1 MKKFIL
7 SMAVLLA
14 ASFAASAQVLDFY
27 VGADVNGIDC
37 FTKCNYDK
45 FVSVFGKPDKY
56 EKFGDAEDEEEMS
69 EVYYFG
75 ESYFVFQNNG
85 DLHHFAIEDKRFA
98 ALTKFIK
105 GGVRV
110 GDKISRL
117 DNIIYGKPKFLNKMP
132 DGKSRF
138 VLWETSYDPVYF
150 HVKDGII
157 LCIVYNYL
165 D

>member
-27 VGADVNGIDC
+27 VGADVNGINC
-37 FTKCNYDK
+37 SIKCNYDK

-56 EKFGDAEDEEEMS
+56 ICSGDPNGDDFS
-69 EVYYFG
+69 ETYYIGKNTFSFSFNGELYYFDL
-75 ESYFVFQNNG
+75 G
-85 DLHHFAIEDKRFA
+85 DNRFA
-98 ALTKFIK
+98 ALTNFIK

-110 GDKISRL
+110 GDKISKL
-117 DNIIYGKPKFLNKMP
+117 DNIIYGKPKFSSKTSE
-132 DGKSRF
+132 GISIF
-138 VLWETSYDPVYF
+138 ILWESSYDPVYF

-157 LCIVYNYL
+157 LYIIYNYIP
-165 D
+165 

>member
-7 SMAVLLA
+7 SMAILFA

-27 VGADVNGIDC
+27 VCADVNGIDC
-37 FTKCNYDK
+37 STKCNYDK

-56 EKFGDAEDEEEMS
+56 IREGGAGIEEPSETYYVGKNSFSFSNDGELHYFDLGD
-69 EVYYFG
+69 
-75 ESYFVFQNNG
+75 N
-85 DLHHFAIEDKRFA
+85 RFA
-98 ALTKFIK
+98 ALTNFIK

-110 GDKISRL
+110 GDKISKL
-117 DNIIYGKPKFLNKMP
+117 DNIVYGKPKFSSKTSE
-132 DGKSRF
+132 GISIF
-138 VLWETSYDPVYF
+138 ILWETSYDPVYF